1 MNKSKKI
8 YLDYAATT
16 PVDKK
21 VLEAMLPY
29 FSENFGNAMSV
40 HGFGQ
45 EALEAVDE
53 ARAKAALFFKCAP
66 SEIIFTSGATESNN
80 LVVKGSLRSYNSV
93 ARKNNEKPH
102 IITTAFEHHCVLDAC
117 KFAQKDG
124 LAEVTFI
131 APNKEG
137 LISVKDVK
145 AAIQPNTILIS
156 VMYVNNE
163 IGTVQPI
170 AEIGKLLKKINAQR
184 AQEKPASTR
193 GNDRSPASP
202 NRGES
207 TRGGLPRISF
217 HTDATQAIN
226 YFNCD
231 VAELG
236 VDLLSM
242 SAHKIYGPKGVGL
255 LYIHKGTPIKRIQ
268 DGGDQ
273 EYKMRAGTHN
283 VPGIVG
289 LGEAI
294 NALKTP
300 ATQKKIKEISIMRDH
315 LIKRMLKEIPKS
327 YLNGSAEKRSPNNAN
342 FRFDDVE
349 GEGLIL
355 SLDLDGIA
363 ASTGSACSSGA
374 LDPSHVLLS
383 LGLRHEQAHGSLR
396 LTIGKYTTKN
406 ELDFV
411 IKKTKEVVKRLRK
424 ISGNVL
430 ADFR

>member
-1 MNKSKKI
+1 MNKI

-21 VLEAMLPY
+21 VLEVMLPY
-29 FSENFGNAMSV
+29 FSQNFGNAMSV

-45 EALEAVDE
+45 DALEAVDT
-53 ARAKAALFFKCAP
+53 ARAKAALFFRCSP

-80 LVVKGSLRSYNSV
+80 LVVKGSLRSFYSV
-93 ARKNNEKPH
+93 PRKPEEKPH
-102 IITTAFEHHCVLDAC
+102 IITTKFEHHCVLDAC
-117 KFAQKDG
+117 KFAEKDG
-124 LAEVTFI
+124 LAEITFV
-131 APNKEG
+131 APGKDG
-137 LISVKDVK
+137 LISVSDIKS
-145 AAIQPNTILIS
+145 AIKPNTILIS

-170 AEIGKLLKKINAQR
+170 QEIGKLLKKINSER
-184 AQEKPASTR
+184 AENK
-193 GNDRSPASP
+193 
-202 NRGES
+202 
-207 TRGGLPRISF
+207 LPRITF

-226 YFNCD
+226 YFNCNVD
-231 VAELG
+231 EIG

-242 SAHKIYGPKGVGL
+242 SAHKIYGPKGIGL
-255 LYIHKGTPIKRIQ
+255 LYVRKGTLIKRVQ

-273 EYKMRAGTHN
+273 EFRLRAGTHN
-283 VPGIVG
+283 VPAIVG

-294 NALKTP
+294 NMIKTP
-300 ATQKKIKEISIMRDH
+300 TTQKKIKEITELRDYM
-315 LIKRMLKEIPKS
+315 IKKVLKEIPKS
-327 YLNGSAEKRSPNNAN
+327 YLNGSQEKRSPNNAN

-383 LGLRHEQAHGSLR
+383 LGLKHEQAHGSLR
-396 LTIGKYTTKN
+396 VTLGKYTTKK
-406 ELDFV
+406 EIDTL
-411 IKKTKEVVKRLRK
+411 IAKLKEVVKRLRK

-430 ADFR
+430 ADFQ

>member
-1 MNKSKKI
+1 MKKI

-16 PVDKK
+16 PVDEK
-21 VLEAMLPY
+21 VLEIMLPY
-29 FSENFGNAMSV
+29 FSKQFGNAMSV
-40 HGFGQ
+40 HSFGQ
-45 EALEAVDE
+45 EALEAIDD
-53 ARAKAALFFKCAP
+53 ARAKTALFFHCNP

-80 LVVKGSLRSYNSV
+80 LAVKGSLRSYYAV
-93 ARKNNEKPH
+93 ARKTNEKPH
-102 IITTAFEHHCVLDAC
+102 IITTKFEHHCVLDAC
-117 KFAQKDG
+117 KFAEKDG

-131 APNKEG
+131 SPNKEG
-137 LISVKDVK
+137 LISVKDIK
-145 AAIQPNTILIS
+145 AAIKPNTILVS

-170 AEIGKLLKKINAQR
+170 AEIGKLLKEINA
-184 AQEKPASTR
+184 TR
-193 GNDRSPASP
+193 L
-202 NRGES
+202 EQK
-207 TRGGLPRISF
+207 LPRITF

-226 YFNCD
+226 YFDCN
-231 VAELG
+231 VNELG

-242 SAHKIYGPKGVGL
+242 SAHKIYGPKGIGL
-255 LYIHKGTPIKRIQ
+255 LYVKKGTLIKRIQ

-273 EYKMRAGTHN
+273 EYKLRAGTHN
-283 VPGIVG
+283 VPAIVG

-294 NALKTP
+294 NLIKTP
-300 ATQKKIKEISIMRDH
+300 ATQKKIKEITTMRDY
-315 LIKRMLKEIPKS
+315 LIKRVLKEIPKA
-327 YLNGSAEKRSPNNAN
+327 YLNGSVEKRSPNNAN

-383 LGLRHEQAHGSLR
+383 LGLKHEQAHGSLR
-396 LTIGKYTTKN
+396 ISIGKYTTKK
-406 ELDFV
+406 ELDLV
-411 IKKTKEVVKRLRK
+411 IDKIKEVVKRLRK

-430 ADFR
+430 ADFQ

>member
-1 MNKSKKI
+1 MKKI

-21 VLEAMLPY
+21 VLEIMLP
-29 FSENFGNAMSV
+29 FFNENFGNAMSV

-45 EALEAVDE
+45 DALEAVDT
-53 ARAKAALFFKCAP
+53 ARAKAALFFRSSP

-80 LVVKGSLRSYNSV
+80 LVVKGSLRSFYSIS
-93 ARKNNEKPH
+93 RKEGEKPH
-102 IITTAFEHHCVLDAC
+102 IITTKFEHHCVLDAC
-117 KFAQKDG
+117 KFAEKDG

-131 APNKEG
+131 APDKNG
-137 LISVKDVK
+137 LISIKDIK
-145 AAIQPNTILIS
+145 AAIKPNTILVS

-163 IGTVQPI
+163 IGTLQPV
-170 AEIGKLLKKINAQR
+170 AEIGKELKVINEGRLQNKQPKI
-184 AQEKPASTR
+184 
-193 GNDRSPASP
+193 
-202 NRGES
+202 
-207 TRGGLPRISF
+207 IF
-217 HTDATQAIN
+217 HSDATQAIN

-231 VAELG
+231 VDYLG

-242 SAHKIYGPKGVGL
+242 SAHKIYGPKGIGL
-255 LYIHKGTPIKRIQ
+255 LYVRKNTPIKRVQ

-273 EYKMRAGTHN
+273 EYRLRAGTHS
-283 VPGIVG
+283 VPAIVG

-294 NALKTP
+294 NLIKTP
-300 ATQKKIKEISIMRDH
+300 ATAKKIKEIEELRDY
-315 LIKRMLKEIPKS
+315 LIKRVLKEIPKS
-327 YLNGSAEKRSPNNAN
+327 YLNGSQEKRSPNNAN

-383 LGLRHEQAHGSLR
+383 LGLKHEQAHGSLR
-396 LTIGKYTTKN
+396 VTLGKYTTKK
-406 ELDFV
+406 ELD
-411 IKKTKEVVKRLRK
+411 ILIEKLKEVVKRLRK

-430 ADFR
+430 ADFQ

>member
-1 MNKSKKI
+1 MKKI

-16 PVDKK
+16 PVDEK
-21 VLEAMLPY
+21 VLETMLPY
-29 FSENFGNAMSV
+29 FSQNFGNAMSV

-45 EALEAVDE
+45 EALEAVDT
-53 ARAKAALFFKCAP
+53 ARAKAALFFRCSP
-66 SEIIFTSGATESNN
+66 SEIVFTSGATESNN
-80 LVVKGSLRSYNSV
+80 LVVKGSLRSFYSV
-93 ARKNNEKPH
+93 PRKPEEKPH
-102 IITTAFEHHCVLDAC
+102 IITTKFEHHCVLDAC
-117 KFAQKDG
+117 KFAEKDG
-124 LAEVTFI
+124 LAEMTFI

-137 LISVKDVK
+137 LISVNDIKK
-145 AAIQPNTILIS
+145 AIKPNTILVS

-170 AEIGKLLKKINAQR
+170 EEIGKALKKINVER
-184 AQEKPASTR
+184 KENK
-193 GNDRSPASP
+193 
-202 NRGES
+202 
-207 TRGGLPRISF
+207 LPQVVF

-231 VAELG
+231 VDTLG

-242 SAHKIYGPKGVGL
+242 SAHKIYGPKGIGL
-255 LYIHKGTPIKRIQ
+255 LYVRKNTPIKRVQ

-273 EYKMRAGTHN
+273 EFKLRAGTHN
-283 VPGIVG
+283 VPAIVG

-294 NALKTP
+294 NMIKTP
-300 ATQKKIKEISIMRDH
+300 ATQKKIAQIQELRDYM
-315 LIKRMLKEIPKS
+315 IKRVLKEIPKS
-327 YLNGSAEKRSPNNAN
+327 YLNGSQEKRSPNNAN

-383 LGLRHEQAHGSLR
+383 LGLKHEQAHGSLR
-396 LTIGKYTTKN
+396 VSIGKYTTKK
-406 ELDFV
+406 ELDTM
-411 IKKTKEVVKRLRK
+411 IDKLKEVVKRLRK

-430 ADFR
+430 ADFQ

>member
-1 MNKSKKI
+1 MKKI

-21 VLEAMLPY
+21 VLDTMLPY
-29 FSENFGNAMSV
+29 FSQDFGNAMSV

-53 ARAKAALFFKCAP
+53 ARAKAALFFKCSP

-80 LVVKGSLRSYNSV
+80 LVVKGSLRSYNSIT
-93 ARKNNEKPH
+93 RKTDEKPH

-117 KFAQKDG
+117 KFAKKDG

-131 APNKEG
+131 TPNKEG
-137 LISVKDVK
+137 LISVKDIR

-170 AEIGKLLKKINAQR
+170 AEIGELLKKINAER
-184 AQEKPASTR
+184 LEAK
-193 GNDRSPASP
+193 
-202 NRGES
+202 
-207 TRGGLPRISF
+207 LPKISF

-231 VAELG
+231 VDELG

-255 LYIHKGTPIKRIQ
+255 LYIRKGTAIKRIQ

-273 EYKMRAGTHN
+273 ECKMRAGTHN

-289 LGEAI
+289 MGEAI
-294 NALKTP
+294 NAIKTP
-300 ATQKKIKEISIMRDH
+300 VTQKKIKEITALRDY
-315 LIKRMLKEIPKS
+315 LIKRVLKEIPKS

-396 LTIGKYTTKN
+396 LTLGKHTTKQ
-406 ELDFV
+406 ELDIV
-411 IKKTKEVVKRLRK
+411 ISKTKEVVKRLRK

-430 ADFR
+430 ADFK

>member
-1 MNKSKKI
+1 MNNKI
-8 YLDYAATT
+8 YLDHAATT
-16 PVDKK
+16 PVDEK
-21 VLEAMLPY
+21 VLKLMLPY
-29 FSENFGNAMSV
+29 FSNVYGNAMSV

-45 EALEAVDE
+45 VALEAVDE
-53 ARAKAALFFKCAP
+53 ARAKAALFFRCSA

-80 LVVKGSLRSYNSV
+80 LVVKGSLRSFHSV
-93 ARKNNEKPH
+93 PRKEGEKPH
-102 IITTAFEHHCVLDAC
+102 IITTKFEHHCVLDAC

-124 LAEVTFI
+124 LADVTFI
-131 APNKEG
+131 APSKDG
-137 LISVKDVK
+137 LISLKDIK
-145 AAIQPNTILIS
+145 AAITPNTILIS

-170 AEIGKLLKKINAQR
+170 EEIGKFLKKLNI
-184 AQEKPASTR
+184 E
-193 GNDRSPASP
+193 RSE
-202 NRGES
+202 NK
-207 TRGGLPRISF
+207 LPRISF

-231 VAELG
+231 VDEIG

-242 SAHKIYGPKGVGL
+242 SAHKIYGPKGIGL
-255 LYIHKGTPIKRIQ
+255 LYVRKGTAIKRIQ

-273 EYKMRAGTHN
+273 EYKLRAGTHN

-289 LGEAI
+289 LGEALNMI
-294 NALKTP
+294 KTP
-300 ATQKKIKEISIMRDH
+300 ETQRTIIEITALRDYMIKKV
-315 LIKRMLKEIPKS
+315 LKEIPKS
-327 YLNGSAEKRSPNNAN
+327 YLNGSEEKRSPNNAN

-363 ASTGSACSSGA
+363 TSTGSACSSGA

-383 LGLRHEQAHGSLR
+383 LGLKHEQAHGSLR
-396 LTIGKYTTKN
+396 VTLGKHSTKE
-406 ELDFV
+406 ELDIF
-411 IKKTKEVVKRLRK
+411 IAKLKETVKRLRK

-430 ADFR
+430 ADFQ

>member
-1 MNKSKKI
+1 MNKKI

-21 VLEAMLPY
+21 VLETMLPY

-45 EALEAVDE
+45 EALEAVDS
-53 ARAKAALFFKCAP
+53 ARAKAALFFRSNA

-80 LVVKGSLRSYNSV
+80 LVVKGSIRSYNSI
-93 ARKNNEKPH
+93 ARKENEKPH
-102 IITTAFEHHCVLDAC
+102 IITTKFEHHCVLDAC
-117 KFAQKDG
+117 KFAEKDG

-131 APNKEG
+131 SPNKEG
-137 LISVKDVK
+137 LISVKDVL
-145 AAIQPNTILIS
+145 AAIKPNTILIS

-163 IGTVQPI
+163 IGTLQPI
-170 AEIGKLLKKINAQR
+170 AEIGKLLKQINAER
-184 AQEKPASTR
+184 V
-193 GNDRSPASP
+193 GNKM
-202 NRGES
+202 
-207 TRGGLPRISF
+207 PRISF

-226 YFNCD
+226 YFNCNVD
-231 VAELG
+231 ELG

-242 SAHKIYGPKGVGL
+242 SAHKIYGPKGIGL
-255 LYIHKGTPIKRIQ
+255 LYVRKGTPIKRVQ

-273 EYKMRAGTHN
+273 EFRLRAGTHN

-294 NALKTP
+294 NMIKTP
-300 ATQKKIKEISIMRDH
+300 TTQKKIVEITKLRNY
-315 LIKRMLKEIPKS
+315 LISKVLKEVPKS
-327 YLNGSAEKRSPNNAN
+327 YLNGSMEKRSPNNAN

-363 ASTGSACSSGA
+363 GSTGSACSSGA

-383 LGLRHEQAHGSLR
+383 LGLKHEQAHGSLR
-396 LTIGKYTTKN
+396 LTLGKYTTKK
-406 ELDFV
+406 ELDIV
-411 IKKTKEVVKRLRK
+411 IDKIKEVVKRLRK

-430 ADFR
+430 ADFQ

>member
-1 MNKSKKI
+1 MKKI

-21 VLEAMLPY
+21 VLDAMLPY

-53 ARAKAALFFKCAP
+53 ARAKAALFFKAAP

-93 ARKNNEKPH
+93 TRKAEEKPH
-102 IITTAFEHHCVLDAC
+102 LITTAFEHHCVLDAC
-117 KFAQKDG
+117 KFAKKDG

-131 APNKEG
+131 APSKEG
-137 LISVKDVK
+137 LISVKDIK

-170 AEIGKLLKKINAQR
+170 AEIGKLLKKINAER
-184 AQEKPASTR
+184 LEAK
-193 GNDRSPASP
+193 
-202 NRGES
+202 
-207 TRGGLPRISF
+207 LPRISF
-217 HTDATQAIN
+217 HTDATQGVN

-231 VAELG
+231 VDEIG

-255 LYIHKGTPIKRIQ
+255 LYIRKGTAIKRIQ

-294 NALKTP
+294 NAIKTP
-300 ATQKKIKEISIMRDH
+300 ATQKKIKEITTLRDY
-315 LIKRMLKEIPKS
+315 LIKRVLKEIPKS

-363 ASTGSACSSGA
+363 GSTGSACSSGA

-396 LTIGKYTTKN
+396 LTLGKHTTKQ
-406 ELDFV
+406 ELDIV
-411 IKKTKEVVKRLRK
+411 INKTKEVVKRLRK